1 MNRKKQVSESGKIDW
16 ILLSLYLALVSV
28 GWVMIY
34 AVSYDNNP
42 SQNFFSIDYNAG
54 RQMIFIGISFFALFF
69 VLAFDSNIWRTFS
82 YGFYFIGL
90 ALLILVLFAGKE
102 INGQKAWFS
111 IGSFFTFQPAE
122 IAKLGT
128 CLALANLLS
137 DYKMKLVEKRSALV
151 AIGLVFIPPMLI
163 MLQPDAGS
171 ALVFLS
177 FFILMYREGLN
188 ANLYIVVL
196 SFAALFILSL
206 LFGFDITFLF
216 ILTATLAVF
225 VYQLPNRNYYLM
237 AVGLLCVGGYIAV
250 NSGNAKEILIAMSIL
265 VLILAIMLWRLKKFQ
280 LLFFI
285 LPLMIIGSLTSFFSN
300 YAFNI
305 LEPHQQERINV
316 WLHPDRC
323 DPRGSL
329 YNVLQSKMA
338 IGSGGLAGKG
348 FLNGT
353 LTKLNYVPEQA
364 TDFIFCTVGEEHGF
378 IGTFTVIGLYL
389 FLLIRLTLVAERQKL
404 NFSRNYIW
412 GVAGILFFHFL
423 INIGMTMGLVPIIGI
438 PLPLVSYGGSSLIG
452 FTVLLGVVIKLDSV
466 RQKE

>member
-1 MNRKKQVSESGKIDW
+1 MNKKQQISESGKVDW

-34 AVSYDNNP
+34 AVSYDNNA
-42 SQNFFSIDYNAG
+42 SGNFLSIDYNAG
-54 RQMIFIGISFFALFF
+54 RQLIFIGVSFFALFF
-69 VLAFDSNIWRTFS
+69 VLAFDSKIWRTFS
-82 YGFYFIGL
+82 YGFYGIGIF
-90 ALLILVLFAGKE
+90 LLILVLFAGKE
-102 INGQKAWFS
+102 INGQKAWFG

-137 DYKMKLVEKRSALV
+137 DYKMKLADNRSALV
-151 AIGLVFIPPMLI
+151 AIGLVMVPPLLI

-171 ALVFLS
+171 ALVFFS

-188 ANLYIVVL
+188 STLYAVVL

-206 LFGFDITFLF
+206 LFGFDMTYLL
-216 ILTATLAVF
+216 ILTSAIAIF

-237 AVGLLCVGGYIAV
+237 AVGVLGIGGFIAV
-250 NSGNAKEILIAMSIL
+250 NSGNAKEILIAMTG
-265 VLILAIMLWRLKKFQ
+265 VLLIMAVIMLRLKKVQ
-280 LLFFI
+280 
-285 LPLMIIGSLTSFFSN
+285 MIYVFMPIVVIASLTSFFSN
-300 YAFNI
+300 FVFNV

-316 WLHPDRC
+316 WLHPERC

-338 IGSGGLAGKG
+338 IGSGGLSGKG
-348 FLNGT
+348 FMNGT

-389 FLLIRLTLVAERQKL
+389 FLLIRLSLVAERQKL

-412 GVAGILFFHFL
+412 GVSGILFFHFL

-452 FTVLLGVVIKLDSV
+452 FTVLIGVVIKLDSI
-466 RQKE
+466 RHKE